1 MKRSP
6 QGYFAL
12 TLHAHLPFV
21 LGHGRWPHG
30 SDWLSEVTVDC
41 YLPLLDWLTGEA
53 AAHRSP
59 HFTID
64 LSPVL
69 AAQLAAPAFKAE
81 VEGFMRARIQSARE
95 NRAEFSRD
103 GRDHLVS
110 LTQFWE
116 QFYRDRLEQ
125 FERLNGD
132 LLTAFRHFQSEGHI
146 EVITCA
152 ATHGYLPLLSRDES
166 IDLQFRVAVAAHTRH
181 FGAPPAGI
189 WLPECGYRPRY
200 DWTPPVGPHKGKRR
214 VRRRGIEEFLADHGL
229 RFFFTDAHLVRGGG
243 PLAVY
248 RGVFPALR
256 AFAETEGP
264 SYQRDRSPYVP
275 YAVASRGGHGSAI
288 AFVRDPET
296 TLQVWSRDGGY
307 PGDGWYLE
315 FHKMHFPGG
324 HRYWRVTHP
333 KSDLAAKEIYE
344 PAQAAARTQA
354 HGEHFVALLTR
365 VLAAHQDHAG
375 HPGLACSPYDAEL
388 FGHWWFE
395 GPRWIRAVYEHL
407 ADSPI
412 EPVDCRTYLEHAA
425 PAEVL
430 SLLEGSW
437 GEGGD
442 HRVWLNRET
451 EWTWEMVYTAEDEF
465 WTLARRVRG
474 RSSGVVGRVLA
485 QLAREFLL
493 LQASDWQFLITTWSA
508 RDYAERR
515 FAEHYGHFTRLAQ
528 LLRGLIDGASLAAPE
543 EEFLTA
549 REEQNFVF
557 PDVLTH
563 VETACELSAP

>member
-1 MKRSP
+1 MTRKP
-6 QGYFAL
+6 LGYFAL

-30 SDWLSEVTVDC
+30 SDWLSEVTADC
-41 YLPLLDWLTGEA
+41 YLPLLQWLAAES

-64 LSPVL
+64 LSPIL
-69 AAQLAAPAFKAE
+69 TEQLAAPAFKTE
-81 VEGFMRARIQSARE
+81 VEGFLRTRIQSAQE
-95 NRAEFSRD
+95 NRNEFTRD
-103 GRDHLVS
+103 GREPLVA
-110 LTQFWE
+110 LTEFWE
-116 QFYRDRLEQ
+116 QYYRDRLDQ

-132 LLTAFRHFQSEGHI
+132 LLSAFRQFQTDGHI
-146 EVITCA
+146 EIITCA
-152 ATHGYLPLLSRDES
+152 ATHGYLPLLSHDAS
-166 IDLQFRVAVAAHTRH
+166 IDLQLRVAVSTHTRH

-189 WLPECGYRPRY
+189 WLPECAYRPRY
-200 DWTPPVGPHKGKRR
+200 EWTPPAGPYKGKRR
-214 VRRRGIEEFLADHGL
+214 LRRRGTEEFLADRGL
-229 RFFFTDAHLVRGGG
+229 RFFFTDIHLVRGGR
-243 PLAVY
+243 PLAIY

-256 AFAETEGP
+256 ALAETESP
-264 SYQRDRSPYVP
+264 SYHRERTPYLPYV
-275 YAVASRGGHGSAI
+275 VASRGGHGSAI

-307 PGDGWYLE
+307 PGDQWYLE
-315 FHKMHFPGG
+315 FHKKHFPGG

-333 KSDLAAKEIYE
+333 KSDLADKQVYE
-344 PAQAAARTQA
+344 PAQAAARAQE
-354 HGEHFVALLTR
+354 HGEHFVSLLTQGLTTYR
-365 VLAAHQDHAG
+365 DQTTHL
-375 HPGLACSPYDAEL
+375 GLACSPYDAEL

-395 GPRWIRAVYEHL
+395 GPRWIEAVYQHL
-407 ADSPI
+407 AHSEI
-412 EPVDCRTYLEHAA
+412 EPVDCRRYLERAA
-425 PAEVL
+425 PTEVV

-451 EWTWEMVYTAEDEF
+451 EWTWEMVYAAEDQF
-465 WTLARRVRG
+465 WTLARRCRG
-474 RSSGVVGRVLA
+474 RGPEVLQRVLA

-515 FAEHYGHFTRLAQ
+515 FAEHYGHFTHLAQ
-528 LLRGLIDGASLAAPE
+528 LLRGIVEGTPLTTPE

-549 REEQNFVF
+549 REVQNFVF

-563 VETACELSAP
+563 VEAACELAAP

>member
-1 MKRSP
+1 MKRNP
-6 QGYFAL
+6 LGYFAL
-12 TLHAHLPFV
+12 MLHAHLPFV

-41 YLPLLDWLTGEA
+41 YLPLLDWLAT
-53 AAHRSP
+53 SP
-59 HFTID
+59 AQRGPHLTID

-69 AAQLAAPAFKAE
+69 VAQLAAPSFKVE
-81 VEGFMRARIQSARE
+81 VEEFLRTRIQSGRD
-95 NRAEFSRD
+95 NRAEFAQN
-103 GRDHLVS
+103 GREQLVA
-110 LTQFWE
+110 LTEFWV
-116 QFYRDRLEQ
+116 QFYKDRLAQ

-132 LLTAFRHFQSEGHI
+132 LVKAFQHYHSEGRI

-166 IDLQFRVAVAAHTRH
+166 IELQLRVAVAAHTHH

-200 DWTPPVGPHKGKRR
+200 DWTPPVGPYKGKRR
-214 VRRRGIEEFLADHGL
+214 VRRRGLEEFMAGHAL
-229 RFFFTDAHLVRGGG
+229 RFFFTDVHLVRGGG
-243 PLAVY
+243 PLAIY

-256 AFAETEGP
+256 ALAETEGP
-264 SYQRDRSPYVP
+264 SYQHDRTPYLPYV
-275 YAVASRGGHGSAI
+275 VSSRGGDGSAV

-307 PGDGWYLE
+307 PGDTWYLE
-315 FHKMHFPGG
+315 FHKKHFPGG

-333 KSDLAAKEIYE
+333 KSDLATKEIYE
-344 PAQAAARTQA
+344 PAQAAARARA
-354 HGEHFVALLTR
+354 HGEHFVDLLTR
-365 VLAAHQDHAG
+365 VLTAYRAQTG
-375 HPGLACSPYDAEL
+375 HSGIACSPYDAEL

-395 GPRWIRAVYEHL
+395 GPRWIEAVYERL

-425 PAEVL
+425 PTQGL

-451 EWTWEMVYTAEDEF
+451 EWTWEMIYTAEEEF
-465 WTLARRVRG
+465 WTLARRSRG
-474 RSSGVVGRVLA
+474 RSSAPVRRVLA

-528 LLRGLIDGASLAAPE
+528 LLRGLVEGGTLAVPE
-543 EEFLTA
+543 EEFLSA

-557 PDVLTH
+557 PDVITH
-563 VETACELSAP
+563 VEASCELATP

>member
-1 MKRSP
+1 MKRDP
-6 QGYFAL
+6 LGYFAL

-30 SDWLSEVTVDC
+30 SEWLSEVTVNC
-41 YLPLLDWLTGEA
+41 YLPLLQWLATSA
-53 AAHRSP
+53 AQDSP
-59 HFTID
+59 RLTID
-64 LSPVL
+64 ISPVL
-69 AAQLAAPAFKAE
+69 VAQLAAPAFKAE
-81 VEGFMRARIQSARE
+81 VEEFLRTRIQSGRD
-95 NRAEFSRD
+95 NRAEFSMD
-103 GRDHLVS
+103 GREQLVG
-110 LTQFWE
+110 LTGFWE
-116 QFYRDRLEQ
+116 QVYKDRLDQ
-125 FERLNGD
+125 FERMNGD
-132 LLTAFRHFQSEGHI
+132 LVTAFRHLQSKGYI
-146 EVITCA
+146 EIITCA

-166 IDLQFRVAVAAHTRH
+166 IELQLRVAVAAYKHD
-181 FGAPPAGI
+181 FGAAPAGI

-214 VRRRGIEEFLADHGL
+214 VRRRGIEEFLADHAL
-229 RFFFTDAHLVRGGG
+229 RFFFTDVHLVRGGG
-243 PLAVY
+243 PLAIY

-256 AFAETEGP
+256 ALAETEGP
-264 SYQRDRSPYVP
+264 SFQHERSPYVP
-275 YAVASRGGHGSAI
+275 YLVASRGGRGSAV

-307 PGDGWYLE
+307 PGDPRYLE
-315 FHKMHFPGG
+315 FHKKHFPGG
-324 HRYWRVTHP
+324 QRYWRVTHP
-333 KSDLAAKEIYE
+333 KSDLAAKEVYD
-344 PAQAAARTQA
+344 PDQAAARAQA
-354 HGEHFVALLTR
+354 HGEHFVDILTR
-365 VLAAHQDHAG
+365 VLTAHRAQSSQ
-375 HPGLACSPYDAEL
+375 PGIVCSPYDAEL

-395 GPRWIRAVYEHL
+395 GPRWIEAVYQRLRE
-407 ADSPI
+407 SPI
-412 EPVDCRTYLEHAA
+412 APIDYGGFLEHGV
-425 PAEVL
+425 PTQTL

-451 EWTWEMVYTAEDEF
+451 EWTWEMIYTAEEEF
-465 WTLARRVRG
+465 WTLARRCRG
-474 RSSGVVGRVLA
+474 RSAGPVRRVLA

-528 LLRGLIDGASLAAPE
+528 VLRGLVDGAGLTTPE

-563 VETACELSAP
+563 VEASCELATP